1 MRLSELLRGFVDILD
16 RIEQEAEREKID
28 PQPQGYGSREDVA
41 RFKQIKDMYQEPE
54 QEAEFSNEPNEQ
66 YASVDAVTK
75 DAGGGANG
83 PKHPHNI
90 RVKDPSQHPGNQE
103 S

>member
-16 RIEQEAEREKID
+16 RIEQQSEPAKID

-41 RFKQIKDMYQEPE
+41 RFKQIKDMWQDPDQEP
-54 QEAEFSNEPNEQ
+54 EFSNEPNEQ

-75 DAGGGANG
+75 DAGGGPNA
-83 PKHPHNI
+83 PKHPHDI
-90 RVKDPSQHPGNQE
+90 RVKDPSQHPNQQE
-103 S
+103 F

>member
-28 PQPQGYGSREDVA
+28 PQPEGYGSREDVA
-41 RFKQIKDMYQEPE
+41 RFKQIKDMYNDSE
-54 QEAEFSNEPNEQ
+54 EAEFSNEPNEQ

-75 DAGGGANG
+75 DAGGGPNG
-83 PKHPHNI
+83 PKHPHDI
-90 RVKDPSQHPGNQE
+90 RVKDPSQHPDQQE
-103 S
+103 F

>member
-54 QEAEFSNEPNEQ
+54 ISPEYSNEPNEQ
-66 YASVDAVTK
+66 YASVDAVSK
-75 DAGGGANG
+75 DAGGGPNA
-83 PKHPHNI
+83 PKHPHDI
-90 RVKDPSQHPGNQE
+90 RVKDPSQHPNQQE
-103 S
+103 Y